1 MPDLRTEI
9 SEIVTGLAMLG
20 FSDLDHV
27 LAARPHVVTNV
38 DDEHFARLRNAR
50 DAGTHEALFQTAWD
64 NGVVF
69 ARSDDGLRGRPVW
82 RLEWKGGHKPPGYE
96 QIPADLR
103 VDHVYLVS
111 CKYGSSILH
120 NVAPAHLFDRRLAER
135 RRGTAVPD
143 WYADVAPEAYQEL
156 YDACR
161 KAIADGLTD
170 PLDTELPDAV
180 TDLAP
185 PHRDQLKARL
195 RGRYW
200 PDGVQQVYREFS
212 HAVALS
218 SVERWKAALRDGL
231 AREEMLW
238 RLLRLQAAPYFV
250 LGAAADGSPLR
261 YRVDTPWDFR
271 TRFRVRSFDAWPD
284 AAGQPLV
291 RWRADLHD
299 RLSDTARAVEGR
311 VEIRWSH
318 GRFSGA
324 PEAKVHLDTHPHEVA
339 GYVALG

>member
-9 SEIVTGLAMLG
+9 SEIVTGVAMLG
-20 FSDLDHV
+20 FRDLDHV

-38 DDEHFARLRNAR
+38 DDEHFGRLRAAR
-50 DAGTHEALFQTAWD
+50 DAGQHASLFDTAWD

-69 ARSDDGLRGRPVW
+69 ARSAEGLRGRPVW

-120 NVAPAHLFDRRLAER
+120 NVAPSHLFDRRLAER
-135 RRGTAVPD
+135 RRGGSVPD

-156 YDACR
+156 YGACR
-161 KAIADGLTD
+161 EGVDVTEDGAVV
-170 PLDTELPDAV
+170 ELPELVSA
-180 TDLAP
+180 LAP
-185 PHRDQLKARL
+185 SHRDHLKVSL
-195 RGRYW
+195 RGRSW
-200 PDGVQQVYREFS
+200 PNGVEQVYRDFS
-212 HAVALS
+212 HAVALR
-218 SVERWKAALRDGL
+218 SVERWKAALPDGL
-231 AREEMLW
+231 SREEMLW

-271 TRFRVRSFDAWPD
+271 ARFRVRSFDAWPD
-284 AAGQPLV
+284 AVGQPLV
-291 RWRADLHD
+291 RWRADVHD
-299 RLSDTARAVEGR
+299 READTVRAVDGR

-324 PEAKVHLDTHPHEVA
+324 PEAKVHLDTHPHEVT
-339 GYVALG
+339 GYVPLS

>member
-20 FSDLDHV
+20 FRDLDQV
-27 LAARPHVVTNV
+27 LAAAPQAVRNV
-38 DDEHFARLRNAR
+38 GPEQFDRLRAAR
-50 DAGTHEALFQTAWD
+50 ADGAHDRLFTTAWD

-69 ARSDDGLRGRPVW
+69 ARSEEGLRGRPVW

-120 NVAPAHLFDRRLAER
+120 NVAPAHLFDRRLADR
-135 RRGTAVPD
+135 RRGAAIAD

-156 YDACR
+156 YSTCCA
-161 KAIADGLTD
+161 AIGQDGLPSVVTALD
-170 PLDTELPDAV
+170 ATHREVLKPL
-180 TDLAP
+180 
-185 PHRDQLKARL
+185 L
-195 RGRYW
+195 RGRAW
-200 PDGVQQVYREFS
+200 PGDVDQVYREFS
-212 HAVALS
+212 HAVALR
-218 SVERWKAALRDGL
+218 SVERWKASLADAR
-231 AREEMLW
+231 AREEMVW

-250 LGAAADGSPLR
+250 LGAAGDGTPLR

-271 TRFRVRSFDAWPD
+271 TRHRVRSFDSWPD

-291 RWRADLHD
+291 RWRADVD
-299 RLSDTARAVEGR
+299 DVATGDARVVSGH

-339 GYVALG
+339 GYVVLQ

>member
-20 FSDLDHV
+20 FQDLDHV
-27 LAARPHVVTNV
+27 LAAQPHVVANV
-38 DDEHFARLRNAR
+38 TDEHFARLRAAR
-50 DAGTHEALFQTAWD
+50 DADGHGALFSTAWD
-64 NGVVF
+64 NGHVF
-69 ARSDDGLRGRPVW
+69 ARSLDGLRGRPVW

-120 NVAPAHLFDRRLAER
+120 NAAPSHLFDRRLAER
-135 RRGTAVPD
+135 RRSAAIPD
-143 WYADVAPEAYQEL
+143 WYAEVAPEAYQEL
-156 YDACR
+156 YAACR
-161 KAIADGLTD
+161 TSIGDGNLPEQVAALT
-170 PLDTELPDAV
+170 PE
-180 TDLAP
+180 
-185 PHRDQLKARL
+185 HREVCKRSF
-195 RGRYW
+195 RGRTW
-200 PDGVQQVYREFS
+200 PADIAPIYRAFS
-212 HAVALS
+212 HAVALR
-218 SVERWKAALRDGL
+218 SVERWQAALRDNL

-250 LGAAADGSPLR
+250 LGATGDGSPLR

-271 TRFRVRSFDAWPD
+271 TRFRLRSFDAWPD

-291 RWRADLHD
+291 RWRADVED
-299 RLSDTARAVEGR
+299 RTAGAVRAVEGHI
-311 VEIRWSH
+311 EIRWSH

>member
-20 FSDLDHV
+20 FRDLDHV
-27 LAARPHVVTNV
+27 LAAQPHVVTNV
-38 DDEHFARLRNAR
+38 GPEQFERLRGAR
-50 DAGTHEALFQTAWD
+50 AAGSHDTLFATAWD
-64 NGVVF
+64 NGAVF
-69 ARSDDGLRGRPVW
+69 ARSDEGLRGRPVW
-82 RLEWKGGHKPPGYE
+82 RLEWKGGHKPPGFE

-120 NVAPAHLFDRRLAER
+120 NVAPSHLFERRLAER
-135 RRGTAVPD
+135 RRGTALSD

-156 YDACR
+156 YAACR
-161 KAIADGLTD
+161 LAIGDHALPAQVTALDAGHREALK
-170 PLDTELPDAV
+170 PL
-180 TDLAP
+180 
-185 PHRDQLKARL
+185 L
-195 RGRYW
+195 RGRSW
-200 PDGVQQVYREFS
+200 PGEVESVYREFS
-212 HAVALS
+212 HSVAFC
-218 SVERWKAALRDGL
+218 SVERWKASLVDAR
-231 AREEMLW
+231 AREEMVW

-250 LGAAADGSPLR
+250 LGATGDGAPLR

-271 TRFRVRSFDAWPD
+271 ARHRVRSFDAWPD

-291 RWRADLHD
+291 RWRADVD
-299 RLSDTARAVEGR
+299 DIVDGAVRVVTGH

-324 PEAKVHLDTHPHEVA
+324 PEAKVHLDTHPHEVT
-339 GYVALG
+339 GYVVLD

>member
-1 MPDLRTEI
+1 LR
-9 SEIVTGLAMLG
+9 
-20 FSDLDHV
+20 
-27 LAARPHVVTNV
+27 AAR
-38 DDEHFARLRNAR
+38 A
-50 DAGTHEALFQTAWD
+50 AGEHEALFATAWE
-64 NGVVF
+64 NGAVF
-69 ARSDDGLRGRPVW
+69 ARSDEGLRGRPVW
-82 RLEWKGGHKPPGYE
+82 RLEWKGAHKPPGYE

-120 NVAPAHLFDRRLAER
+120 NVAPSHLFERRLAER
-135 RRGTAVPD
+135 RRGGAVPD
-143 WYADVAPEAYQEL
+143 WFAEVAPEGYQEL

-161 KAIADGLTD
+161 GAIGGDGLP
-170 PLDTELPDAV
+170 PLVGA
-180 TDLAP
+180 LAA
-185 PHRDQLKARL
+185 PHREQLKATL
-195 RGRYW
+195 RGRAW
-200 PDGVQQVYREFS
+200 PAGVERTYREFS
-212 HAVALS
+212 HAVALES
-218 SVERWKAALRDGL
+218 ATRWRAALPDAL

-271 TRFRVRSFDAWPD
+271 ARFSVRSFDAWPD

-291 RWRADLHD
+291 RWRADVVD
-299 RLSDTARAVEGR
+299 RAGGGSRAVEGR

-324 PEAKVHLDTHPHEVA
+324 PEAKVHLDTHPHEVT
-339 GYVALG
+339 GYVVLH

>member
-20 FSDLDHV
+20 FRDLDHV
-27 LAARPHVVTNV
+27 LAAQPHVVTNV
-38 DDEHFARLRNAR
+38 DDDHFARLRAAR
-50 DAGTHEALFQTAWD
+50 ASSTHDALFALAWD
-64 NGVVF
+64 NGVTF
-69 ARSDDGLRGRPVW
+69 ARSDEGLRGRPPW
-82 RLEWKGGHKPPGYE
+82 RLEWKGAHKPPGYE
-96 QIPADLR
+96 QVPADLR
-103 VDHVYLVS
+103 IDHVYLVS

-120 NVAPAHLFDRRLAER
+120 NVAPAHLFERRLAER
-135 RRGTAVPD
+135 RRGSATSD

-156 YDACR
+156 YRACCGAIDAP
-161 KAIADGLTD
+161 A
-170 PLDTELPDAV
+170 LPDHVSALEP
-180 TDLAP
+180 T
-185 PHRDQLKARL
+185 HRDRLKREL
-195 RGRYW
+195 RGRAW
-200 PDGVQQVYREFS
+200 PDGVERVYREFS
-212 HAVALS
+212 HAVALR
-218 SVERWKAALRDGL
+218 SVERWKAALHDAL

-261 YRVDTPWDFR
+261 YRVGTPWDFR
-271 TRFRVRSFDAWPD
+271 ARFTVRSLDAWPD

-291 RWRADLHD
+291 RWRADVHD
-299 RLSDTARAVEGR
+299 RDEGGVRPVEGR

-339 GYVALG
+339 GYVGLC